1 MRKSL
6 WALLIVALVLSA
18 CGPAMPSATGAKT
31 ESGEV
36 FQLALPRL
44 EVAFDAQGNPTV
56 LGMKLSDVGAMLG
69 QDLSTL
75 KMDPALINWM
85 TNANIQHIE
94 MRQTGDSLAL
104 LINGKPMPHLAWD
117 DKALNQAMDVA
128 ALFLPGSENLFTAV
142 KKFLPLVSRLGVD
155 ATLRFP
161 LQKGATAIPLA
172 DPSVALAPVN
182 PSKDPASIILK
193 FEVKYDDQGVPSVL
207 GLSGYDLAALGLP
220 LPVAIEK
227 GVLKNIQSQNI
238 QNVVFRTKPDGMYI
252 YLNGN
257 RLPGLAWDKQL
268 LKNAAEAYAQMN
280 PASPIIPTVNMLLPM
295 LDTLDIGIMTK
306 FPPAPGVKEIPA
318 QMP

>member
-44 EVAFDAQGNPTV
+44 EVAFDALGNPTV

-117 DKALNQAMDVA
+117 DKALSQAMDVA

-238 QNVVFRTKPDGMYI
+238 QNVAFRAQPDGMYL

-280 PASPIIPTVNMLLPM
+280 PASPVIPTVNMLLPM

-306 FPPAPGVKEIPA
+306 FPVAPGVKEIPA
-318 QMP
+318 KMP